1 MAVPK
6 IWRKIPQYYNLIG
19 KSCQKCSEKYFPP
32 RDICPECGAYPLV
45 DFKFSGKGKIETF
58 TIIRSPLSDPEGEHL
73 EIYFQKT
80 PYVLAIIK
88 LIEGPKITAEI
99 VDCEM
104 DEVQI
109 EKAVN
114 VVFRKIMEKGK
125 HGVIQYGYKFRLVE

>member
-58 TIIRSPLSDPEGEHL
+58 TIIRSPLSDPEGENL

-88 LIEGPKITAEI
+88 LIEGPK
-99 VDCEM
+99 
-104 DEVQI
+104 
-109 EKAVN
+109 N
-114 VVFRKIMEKGK
+114 S
-125 HGVIQYGYKFRLVE
+125 